1 MLLFLLVFN
10 LIEISAL
17 NTKCKRFY
25 DRTENS
31 ALAGLAAFY
40 TFIPWLPDFSGWHK
54 KEGDHVDQ
62 FTCGNFCVNVSFAR
76 IFK

>member
-25 DRTENS
+25 DRPENS
-31 ALAGLAAFY
+31 ALAAIY
-40 TFIPWLPDFSGWHK
+40 TFMPGLPDISEWSK
-54 KEGDHVDQ
+54 KEGVHIDQ
-62 FTCGNFCVNVSFAR
+62 FTCGDFCVNVSFAR
-76 IFK
+76 ILNI

>member
-10 LIEISAL
+10 LIEISAF

-25 DRTENS
+25 DRPENS
-31 ALAGLAAFY
+31 ALAAFY
-40 TFIPWLPDFSGWHK
+40 TFIPGLPDFSGWQQ

-62 FTCGNFCVNVSFAR
+62 FTCGDFCVDVSFAR
-76 IFK
+76 ILNT